1 MMARGL
7 GVDLPPE
14 KKMELER
21 MADETG
27 MTQTALVKLA
37 TISLLENYKA
47 KGSFVFVD
55 LLNPEHK
62 EGGKKR

>member
-1 MMARGL
+1 MARGL

-14 KKMELER
+14 KKTELEQ
-21 MADETG
+21 MAEETG
-27 MTQTALVKLA
+27 MTQTALIKLA
-37 TISLLENYKA
+37 TISLLENYKT
-47 KGSFVFVD
+47 KGSFIFVD

>member
-1 MMARGL
+1 MARGL
-7 GVDLPPE
+7 GVDLPPA
-14 KKMELER
+14 KKTELER

-37 TISLLENYKA
+37 TISLLENYKT

-62 EGGKKR
+62 EAGKRK

>member
-14 KKMELER
+14 KKTELER
-21 MADETG
+21 MAEETG
-27 MTQTALVKLA
+27 MTQTALIKLA
-37 TISLLENYKA
+37 TISLLENYKT
-47 KGSFVFVD
+47 KGSFIFVD